1 LENVSADIDTCSIW
15 QPLDLAG
22 MHIFSGA
29 SAKGKRVQ
37 CNMETKNHDVVMQD
51 VDLEATLNTFV
62 GAAF

>member
-1 LENVSADIDTCSIW
+1 
-15 QPLDLAG
+15 